1 MKYKK
6 MKANLDIV
14 LMIVQVLMIV
24 FKLTDIIDC
33 SWAVVFIPLFV
44 WGGVSIAL
52 VIIACVFLWMHL
64 KN

>member
-6 MKANLDIV
+6 TKANLDI
-14 LMIVQVLMIV
+14 VLMIV

-44 WGGVSIAL
+44 WAGVSIAL

>member
-44 WGGVSIAL
+44 WAGVSIAL